1 MRNTF
6 HKFVTQAQNS
16 KTIEKAFKRFMDAE
30 KETITSGM
38 YGLLEDAVKVALD
51 LHDEE
56 HHKHLEI
63 GDTYGWLLM
72 HNGSVIEA
80 VVVSL
85 PENEGEALDKL
96 QEEAAFVTET
106 GWVGIVMAGMKPN
119 YFSVRF
125 EEEVLDETIQIT
137 KDNFFDYFKAI

>member
-1 MRNTF
+1 M
-6 HKFVTQAQNS
+6 KAKNS
-16 KTIEKAFKRFMDAE
+16 KTIENAFRRLVNSEEEIIM
-30 KETITSGM
+30 SGM

-72 HNGSVIEA
+72 HNGSVKEA

-85 PENEGEALDKL
+85 PQNEGEALDKL
-96 QEEAAFVTET
+96 REEAAFVTET
-106 GWVGIVMAGMKPN
+106 GWVGIVMAGMKPG
-119 YFSVRF
+119 YFSIRF
-125 EEEVLDETIQIT
+125 EREVLAETIEIT

>member
-1 MRNTF
+1 M
-6 HKFVTQAQNS
+6 KAKNS
-16 KTIEKAFKRFMDAE
+16 KTIDRAFSKFINAKNEIIER
-30 KETITSGM
+30 GM
-38 YGLLEDAVKVALD
+38 YELLEDAVKVALD

-56 HHKHLEI
+56 HPKHLEI

-72 HNGSVIEA
+72 HNGFIKEA

-85 PENEGEALDKL
+85 PLNEGEALEKL
-96 QEEAAFVTET
+96 RDEASQITEL

-119 YFSVRF
+119 YFSLRF